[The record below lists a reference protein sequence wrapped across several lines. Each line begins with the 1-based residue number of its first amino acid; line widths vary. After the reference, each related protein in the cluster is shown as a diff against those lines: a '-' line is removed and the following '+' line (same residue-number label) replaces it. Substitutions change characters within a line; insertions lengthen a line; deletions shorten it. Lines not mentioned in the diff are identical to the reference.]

1 VTAGLY
7 LMRAF
12 LGRLLG
18 VLLALAA
25 LMQLLDLLDNA
36 SSVLM
41 RGGVLAILRYTAL
54 RLPTLLG
61 QMLPV
66 AALVA
71 AALTF
76 MRLTSTLELTALR
89 ALGVSIWRMM
99 VALLPACALAAA
111 VQFVLLDRIAPP
123 TQRALSDWWA
133 AHPAPGTRAAERP
146 RQLWLRSQQD
156 IVAVDRV
163 SLDGT
168 ELEGVIIVARD
179 PDGLAT
185 TRIDA
190 AQAMHE
196 EGRWTLRGVR
206 IARPGG
212 SAAET
217 LASMPWPEGPSPRN
231 MVEVARPTEAM
242 SVSRAREILRGEW
255 AGTRGAAYYE
265 MRLQTSFAAL
275 LGPAIMVLL
284 AAPAACGLPRRG
296 GGGLRA
302 GLGLALGLGYL
313 TFAGLTAALGEAAV
327 LPPAMAAWAPPVIFG
342 CAGLAILLRMEEG

>member
-1 VTAGLY
+1 VTTALY
-7 LMRAF
+7 LMRVF

-36 SSVLM
+36 SGVLM

-66 AALVA
+66 ATLVA

-76 MRLTSTLELTALR
+76 MRLTSSLELTALR
-89 ALGVSIWRMM
+89 ALGVSTWRMM

-133 AHPAPGTRAAERP
+133 ANPVPGARP
-146 RQLWLRSQQD
+146 EQPRRIWFRSQDD

-168 ELEGVIIVARD
+168 ELEGVIIVGRD
-179 PDGLAT
+179 PGGLAT
-185 TRIDA
+185 ARIDA
-190 AQAMHE
+190 AHATHE
-196 EGRWTLRGVR
+196 EGRWTLREVR

-212 SAAET
+212 SAVET
-217 LASMPWPEGPSPRN
+217 HASLPWPEGPSPRN
-231 MVEVARPTEAM
+231 MVEIARPTEA
-242 SVSRAREILRGEW
+242 VPLARTREILRGEW
-255 AGTRGAAYYE
+255 AGTRGTTYYE
-265 MRLQTSFAAL
+265 MRLQASFAAL
-275 LGPAIMVLL
+275 LGPALMVLL

-302 GLGLALGLGYL
+302 GLGLGLGLGYL

-327 LPPAMAAWAPPVIFG
+327 LPPAMAAWTPPVIFG
-342 CAGLAILLRMEEG
+342 CAGLAILVWLEEG